1 MFKKDELVE
10 IEREIKELEQR
21 KKIILDEAK
30 KKENEKKTER
40 KKEVED
46 AYHKFVE
53 LLEAYE
59 KDFGGG
65 YKVSLTGN
73 FSM

>member
-1 MFKKDELVE
+1 MFKKDEILE
-10 IEREIKELEQR
+10 IEKQIKELEERR
-21 KKIILDEAK
+21 KTILDEAK
-30 KKENEKKTER
+30 QKENEKKSER

-46 AYHKFVE
+46 AYNNFVK
-53 LLEAYE
+53 LLNAYE

-65 YKVSLTGN
+65 YKVSLTGS

>member
-1 MFKKDELVE
+1 MFKKDEILE
-10 IEREIKELEQR
+10 IEKQIKELEEKR
-21 KKIILDEAK
+21 KTILDEVK
-30 KKENEKKTER
+30 KKENEKKSER

-46 AYHKFVE
+46 AYNKFVE
-53 LLEAYE
+53 LLNAYE
-59 KDFGGG
+59 NDFGGG

>member
-46 AYHKFVE
+46 AYNKFVE